1 VLDRMANRG
10 FWAAVGE
17 REPFTKLKRVEL
29 ENLIDDYKYR
39 ADELRLEQQAQA
51 QAGKQAAK

>member
-1 VLDRMANRG
+1 MASRG
-10 FWAAVGE
+10 FWSAVGE

-39 ADELRLEQQAQA
+39 ADELRLEQQQQA
-51 QAGKQAAK
+51 QAGRELAP